1 MTRRITRLLLA
12 AALCLAGSLPAAAR
26 PVLDTAVAPTAII
39 DQVGEIVR
47 REFYDPGALGPFNAA
62 QDEARAR
69 AERGELAAASA
80 DWLRV
85 LGASHTGR
93 FTPDGID
100 YYELSEVFRRGI
112 SNIRELFPPEGA
124 VSYPGI
130 GLVPGEIGGRLF
142 ATHVYDGGPAARA
155 GIRPGDEILS
165 VGGESYRPIAS
176 FEGRV
181 GETVR
186 LEIRRRQGEAPRTVE
201 VGVARLQPREVFL
214 DAIRE
219 SARVFDRGDRKIGY
233 LRLWAYAFRGVEDT
247 LAELLTSEPLR
258 EADGLVLDM
267 RGRWGGA
274 PADAA
279 EMFVGRAPH
288 MVVTN
293 RKGEVRVANMRWRK
307 PVVGIID
314 KGSRSGMEILAHGLQ
329 SAGVPLVGTRTAGD
343 VLAGR
348 AFRLRDNSLLE
359 VAVLDVH
366 VDGERLE
373 GTGVT
378 PDIAVPFDIRFAAGA
393 DPQRDRAI
401 DEMISLLSVTE

>member
-1 MTRRITRLLLA
+1 MRVLLA
-12 AALCLAGSLPAAAR
+12 AGLFLSAIGTAAAR

-39 DQVGEIVR
+39 DQIGEIVR
-47 REFYDPGALGPFNAA
+47 REHFDPVGLAA
-62 QDEARAR
+62 FDAAEARARAR
-69 AERGELAAASA
+69 AERGDLARASE

-112 SNIRELFPPEGA
+112 ANIRELFPPEGA

-130 GLVPGEIGGRLF
+130 GLVAAETGDRLF
-142 ATHVYDGGPAARA
+142 VRHVYDGGPAARG
-155 GIRPGDEILS
+155 GILVGDEILS
-165 VGGESYRPIAS
+165 VDGAPYAPIAS
-176 FEGRV
+176 FEDKVGRA
-181 GETVR
+181 VR
-186 LEIRRRQGEAPRTVE
+186 LEFRRRPDEGPRSAEIV
-201 VGVARLQPREVFL
+201 VARLQPREMFL
-214 DAIRE
+214 DAIRDSVRTFE
-219 SARVFDRGDRKIGY
+219 RGNRRIGY
-233 LRLWAYAFRGVEDT
+233 LRLWAYAFRGVDDL
-247 LAELLTSEPLR
+247 LAELLTSDPLR

-293 RKGEVRVANMRWRK
+293 RKGESRVANMRWRK

-314 KGSRSGMEILAHGLQ
+314 QGSRSGMEILAHGLQ
-329 SAGVPLVGTRTAGD
+329 RAGVPLVGTRTAGD

-373 GTGVT
+373 GTGVS
-378 PDIAVPFDIRFAAGA
+378 PEIVVPFDSRFAAGA
-393 DPQRDRAI
+393 DPQRDRAL
-401 DEMISLLSVTE
+401 DEMMSLLAVTE